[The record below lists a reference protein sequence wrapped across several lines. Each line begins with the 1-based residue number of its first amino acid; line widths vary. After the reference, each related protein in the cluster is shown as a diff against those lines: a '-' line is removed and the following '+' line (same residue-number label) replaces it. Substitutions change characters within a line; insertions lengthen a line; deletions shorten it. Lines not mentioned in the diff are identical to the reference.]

1 MKAQIS
7 YMNKKTT
14 IDFANEKG
22 YIKIV
27 EALEQIGIN
36 DRHFD
41 IEANEVNLKYVE
53 KEKGI
58 LKIIPA
64 ITNNK
69 NSLYH
74 ISIATY
80 YILNSDEN
88 FINAL
93 QTNINEG
100 KIKDIR
106 DIIDLHW
113 NCTERYSSP
122 SHFFLARP
130 DKLLYEQIN
139 FKGQPALFTEQRID
153 SYLLPKNV
161 YSYETMHD
169 DDAKLEMTC
178 LAKNIHVNFF
188 GTIITTKPI
197 ELNDGYLFINEDTD
211 IKYLPN
217 QAIKLQDFLD
227 YKSKEIKK
235 DFYVK

>member
-7 YMNKKTT
+7 NRNKKTI

-58 LKIIPA
+58 LKIIPV
-64 ITNNK
+64 ITNSK
-69 NSLYH
+69 SSLYH
-74 ISIATY
+74 ISIATH

-93 QTNINEG
+93 QTNINED

-153 SYLLPKNV
+153 NYLLPKNV

-169 DDAKLEMTC
+169 ADAKLEMTC

-197 ELNDGYLFINEDTD
+197 ELNNGYLFINEDTD
-211 IKYLPN
+211 ISYLEN
-217 QAIKLQDFLD
+217 QAINLKDFLD
-227 YKSKEIKK
+227 FQKKYKNIEQTK
-235 DFYVK
+235 